1 MQNPASQI
9 LPSQDLF
16 RPAIPSRPFA
26 LRPHA
31 HHAHHAPPAR
41 VRILFARVRRSI
53 SRVCWQTIEAPRLRP
68 SLGLH
73 SNGFMKANKVPR
85 ERNPFLLTGKRRW
98 RPFRWIFRRT
108 RRDDAPNNLLSQD
121 VKPV

>member
-1 MQNPASQI
+1 MGRQGETDSAKAGSAGRNKSGE
-9 LPSQDLF
+9 
-16 RPAIPSRPFA
+16 SRICEPGWT
-26 LRPHA
+26 
-31 HHAHHAPPAR
+31 PPAR

-85 ERNPFLLTGKRRW
+85 ERNPFLLAGKRRW